1 MVFSTLSEFLRFAR
15 NLALLTAVTGEYE
28 VFRKTAGWAVA
39 LPLATTGVTGVAV
52 YVFLAQPVT
61 NITRGAELSGVLCL
75 AFLALTA
82 ALSLT
87 AALAAHAAALR
98 EARVWRPRA
107 D

>member
-1 MVFSTLSEFLRFAR
+1 M
-15 NLALLTAVTGEYE
+15 
-28 VFRKTAGWAVA
+28 
-39 LPLATTGVTGVAV
+39 
-52 YVFLAQPVT
+52 YVFLAQPVI
-61 NITRGAELSGVLCL
+61 NITRGAELSGVLRL